1 MKKTISLYIC
11 REIAV
16 PFLLGMATFTSVLLM
31 GRFLQ
36 LAEMVVARGVLFSDI
51 IRMVI
56 YLLPFFSMVT
66 IPMSFLLA
74 LLLAFGRLSADS
86 EITAMKSSGIGLYS
100 VLPPVLSCALLAYLA
115 TTFVSVYALPWGN
128 TSFKKLLLNIVETRA
143 TLNLKERVF
152 NDDFP
157 GLVIYIDRYD
167 KEMSSMSGI
176 LIEDERNPKE
186 PSTIFAEQGVIER
199 EPGTKTLRLSL
210 KNGGI
215 HRSLDSSGY
224 RLLEFKDY
232 ELTINLA
239 QTAKEATKNELD
251 MTFAELNETLRTHTA
266 DDKER
271 RDTLIEFHRRFSLP
285 FACLVFALVGVPLGI
300 QNQRSGKAAG
310 FSVSIGVILA
320 YYVVFSAGKTLGQKG
335 LVPPAIAIWAPDVVF
350 LLFGAYLFRKTALE
364 QRILLLD
371 LARELIATARGMA
384 YRKRSGP

>member
-1 MKKTISLYIC
+1 
-11 REIAV
+11 
-16 PFLLGMATFTSVLLM
+16 
-31 GRFLQ
+31 
-36 LAEMVVARGVLFSDI
+36 
-51 IRMVI
+51 
-56 YLLPFFSMVT
+56 
-66 IPMSFLLA
+66 
-74 LLLAFGRLSADS
+74 
-86 EITAMKSSGIGLYS
+86 
-100 VLPPVLSCALLAYLA
+100 
-115 TTFVSVYALPWGN
+115 
-128 TSFKKLLLNIVETRA
+128 
-143 TLNLKERVF
+143 
-152 NDDFP
+152 
-157 GLVIYIDRYD
+157 
-167 KEMSSMSGI
+167 
-176 LIEDERNPKE
+176 
-186 PSTIFAEQGVIER
+186 
-199 EPGTKTLRLSL
+199 
-210 KNGGI
+210 
-215 HRSLDSSGY
+215 
-224 RLLEFKDY
+224 
-232 ELTINLA
+232 
-239 QTAKEATKNELD
+239 